1 MSLEF
6 KNKLDAFV
14 KNIILKVGNKDD
26 DIPEIQK
33 EYDDLIEFY
42 EKLTI
47 LTNEEFSSL
56 DNAMS
61 KYDSSIKELQE
72 KINIYKSQKDIDE
85 DKIKSMLTASAE
97 NIELKE
103 KYKKINEDFN
113 AYKQKYNYL
122 YNENLG
128 YQMKLKTNEKIIN
141 DLQDEINNLKKENF
155 EKFEKIIFL
164 EKNYKLNEIKLDQ
177 AIEKIT
183 KYTIEN
189 NDLAKENIELRN
201 NVLDQK
207 KDYQSKLQ
215 VLERQVKHLSE
226 ANNNILQENNEVQNK
241 LKDYQIY
248 TNFAKENT
256 VKLNKKDFSILE
268 IMSRRAENAEL
279 EVQKLVGYVKELK
292 HMNEKLNKKIKP
304 LEDYALLQMKHDHE
318 INIGNTILDL
328 GNKIFSEEE
337 KKEIIKLKNTPN
349 ELIQTLIKLKT
360 ENLELHNQLKDITI
374 ECNQQLREAK
384 LKNKV
389 NDI

>member
-14 KNIILKVGNKDD
+14 KNIILKVGNKDE

-72 KINIYKSQKDIDE
+72 KINIYKSQRDIDE
-85 DKIKSMLTASAE
+85 EKIKSMLEASAE
-97 NIELKE
+97 NMELKE
-103 KYKKINEDFN
+103 KFNKINEDFN
-113 AYKQKYNYL
+113 SYKQKYNFL

-128 YQMKLKTNEKIIN
+128 YQMKLKTNEKTIN

-177 AIEKIT
+177 AMERIT

-189 NDLAKENIELRN
+189 NDLAKTNIELRN
-201 NVLDQK
+201 NILDQK
-207 KDYQSKLQ
+207 KDYQSKLL

-268 IMSRRAENAEL
+268 TMSKRAENAEL
-279 EVQKLVGYVKELK
+279 EVQKLVVYVKELK
-292 HMNEKLNKKIKP
+292 SMNEKLNKKIKP

-318 INIGNTILDL
+318 INTGNNILDL
-328 GNKIFSEEE
+328 GNKIFSDEE

-384 LKNKV
+384 LKNKI

>member
-1 MSLEF
+1 MSVEF
-6 KNKLDAFV
+6 KNKLDSFV

-72 KINIYKSQKDIDE
+72 KLNIYKSQKDIDE
-85 DKIKSMLTASAE
+85 DKIKSMLAASAE
-97 NIELKE
+97 NIELKD
-103 KYKKINEDFN
+103 KFKKLNDDFN

-128 YQMKLKTNEKIIN
+128 YQMKFKTNEKMIK

-177 AIEKIT
+177 AMEKIT

-189 NDLAKENIELRN
+189 NDLAKTNIELRN
-201 NVLDQK
+201 SVLDQK

-248 TNFAKENT
+248 TNFAKANT

-268 IMSRRAENAEL
+268 TMSRRAENAEL
-279 EVQKLVGYVKELK
+279 EVQKLVSYVKELK
-292 HMNEKLNKKIKP
+292 SMNDKLNKKIKP

-328 GNKIFSEEE
+328 GNKVFSEEE
-337 KKEIIKLKNTPN
+337 KKEIYKLKNTPN

>member
-1 MSLEF
+1 MSVEF
-6 KNKLDAFV
+6 KNKLDSFV

-47 LTNEEFSSL
+47 LTNEEFASL

-72 KINIYKSQKDIDE
+72 KLNIYKSQKDIDE
-85 DKIKSMLTASAE
+85 DKIKSMLAASAE
-97 NIELKE
+97 NIELKD
-103 KYKKINEDFN
+103 KFKKLNDDFN

-128 YQMKLKTNEKIIN
+128 YQMKFKTNEKMIK

-177 AIEKIT
+177 AMEKIT

-189 NDLAKENIELRN
+189 NDLAKTNIELRN
-201 NVLDQK
+201 SVLDQK

-248 TNFAKENT
+248 TNFAKANT

-268 IMSRRAENAEL
+268 TMSRRAENAEL
-279 EVQKLVGYVKELK
+279 EVQKLVSYVKELK
-292 HMNEKLNKKIKP
+292 SMNDKLNKKIKP

-328 GNKIFSEEE
+328 GNKVFSEEE
-337 KKEIIKLKNTPN
+337 KKEIYKLKNTPN

>member
-1 MSLEF
+1 MSVEF
-6 KNKLDAFV
+6 KNKLDSFV

-72 KINIYKSQKDIDE
+72 KLNIYKSQKDIDE
-85 DKIKSMLTASAE
+85 DKIKSMLAASAE
-97 NIELKE
+97 NIELKD
-103 KYKKINEDFN
+103 KFKKLNDDFN

-128 YQMKLKTNEKIIN
+128 YQMKFKTNEKMIK

-177 AIEKIT
+177 AMEKIT

-189 NDLAKENIELRN
+189 NDLAKTNIELRN
-201 NVLDQK
+201 SVLDQK

-248 TNFAKENT
+248 TNFAKANT

-268 IMSRRAENAEL
+268 TMSRRAENAEL
-279 EVQKLVGYVKELK
+279 EVQKLVSYVKELK
-292 HMNEKLNKKIKP
+292 SMNDKLNKKIKP

-328 GNKIFSEEE
+328 GNKVFSEEE
-337 KKEIIKLKNTPN
+337 KKEIYKLKNTPN

-384 LKNKV
+384 LKNKI

>member
-241 LKDYQIY
+241 LKDYQMY